1 MADLDA
7 HLLKTSRTFAL
18 CIPRLAQPTR
28 REVTLAYLLLRVADT
43 FEDAAAWP
51 RARRIEALERF
62 GVLLARRAPEETA
75 AQAAVWAE
83 EVPCAWLAYR
93 ELLADLPEVLDA
105 FFGLAPPAV
114 ELIRAHMLR
123 TIRGMA
129 GYVARTDA
137 AGELRLADLAD
148 LRGYCYVVAGI
159 VGELLTEL
167 YLLERPELA
176 AVAPR
181 LRERAPFFGEGL
193 QLVNILK
200 DSAADAVEG
209 RCYLPAA
216 VDRAEALALAR
227 EDLRAAAEYVLAL
240 QAAGAERGLVA
251 FNALP
256 AELALATLDRVEAAG
271 PGAKLTRREVYDIVD
286 RVNQALERDA
296 PAVSPATWD
305 PDPHPLAQ
313 ARGTGLSF
321 R

>member
-1 MADLDA
+1 MADFDA

-18 CIPRLAQPTR
+18 CIPRLPEPTR
-28 REVTLAYLLLRVADT
+28 REVTLTYLLLRVADT

-51 RARRIEALERF
+51 RARRIAALERL
-62 GVLLARRAPEETA
+62 GALLARHAPAETA
-75 AQAAVWAE
+75 AQARAWEA
-83 EVPCAWLAYR
+83 EVPCAWTAYR
-93 ELLADLPEVLDA
+93 ELLADLPDLLDA
-105 FFGLAPPAV
+105 FFALAPPAV
-114 ELIRAHMLR
+114 ELIRAELLR
-123 TIRGMA
+123 TILGMA
-129 GYVARTDA
+129 GYVARTDET
-137 AGELRLADLAD
+137 GELRLADLAD

-200 DSAADAVEG
+200 DSADDLVEG

-216 VDRAEALALAR
+216 VDRGEALALAR
-227 EDLRAAAEYVLAL
+227 EDLCAAVEYVLAL

-256 AELALATLDRVEAAG
+256 AQLALATLEKVEAAG
-271 PGAKLTRREVYDIVD
+271 PGAKLRRSEVYDIVD
-286 RVNQALERDA
+286 RVNQALDA
-296 PAVSPATWD
+296 GRPAVPPAVWD
-305 PDPHPLAQ
+305 PAPHHPPLLRA
-313 ARGTGLSF
+313 AAS
-321 R
+321 

>member
-1 MADLDA
+1 MVDLNS

-18 CIPRLAQPTR
+18 CIPRLPEPTR
-28 REVTLAYLLLRVADT
+28 REVTIAYLLYRVADT

-51 RARRIEALERF
+51 RARRIAALERL
-62 GVLLARRAPEETA
+62 GELLGRPAPEATA
-75 AQAAVWAE
+75 EQAGIWAA
-83 EVPCAWLAYR
+83 EVPCAWIAYR
-93 ELLADLPEVLDA
+93 ELLADLPGVLEE
-105 FFGLAPPAV
+105 FFALAPAAI
-114 ELIRAHMLR
+114 ELIRRHMMR

-129 GYVARTDA
+129 RYVARTDA

-167 YLLERPELA
+167 HLLERPGLA
-176 AVAPR
+176 GVAPR

-200 DSAADAVEG
+200 DSADDLVEG

-216 VDRAEALALAR
+216 VDRGEALALAR

-240 QAAGAERGLVA
+240 QAAGAERGVVA

-256 AELALATLDRVEAAG
+256 TELAIATLDRVEAAG
-271 PGAKLTRREVYDIVD
+271 PGAKLRRREVYDIVD
-286 RVNQALERDA
+286 RLNQALDRNA
-296 PAVSPATWD
+296 PAVTPAAWHPAHGLDIPRAAGSPAC
-305 PDPHPLAQ
+305 
-313 ARGTGLSF
+313 
-321 R
+321 